1 MVQIPEQPKR
11 NESTS
16 RTFEPDFICIGMQ
29 KAGTGWLFD
38 QLQFHPDFW
47 MPPIKQL
54 HYLEHESTRT
64 GTAEKFLRI
73 AQRNPARRKM
83 RLSHRRDLDE
93 RDVAFLEQYVSY
105 DGEPMDIER
114 YVALFHYKGERLSGE
129 INSGYSGLG
138 EETIS
143 ALAQRLPKLKIFII
157 LRDPVARGW
166 SQVSMAHRNEVFD
179 VRLLDDPSQ
188 FRTWLETFPAIKK
201 VAYPSRI
208 VERWRRAAPNLEFK
222 HFFFDLVATDPAEAR
237 RRILVFLDADPEKPS
252 GVLSTS
258 HNRKSSDEKLDLTD
272 RIKAVLIG
280 HFADELRACA
290 RMFGGPAEAWAAQY
304 GV

>member
-1 MVQIPEQPKR
+1 MGQMQAQPKQD
-11 NESTS
+11 EGGSPA
-16 RTFEPDFICIGMQ
+16 FEPDFICIGMQ
-29 KAGTGWLFD
+29 KGGTGWLFD

-47 MPPIKQL
+47 MPPVKQL
-54 HYLEHESTRT
+54 HYLEHERTRT

-73 AQRNPARRKM
+73 ARRNPARRKM
-83 RLSHRRDLDE
+83 RLSHRRDLDK
-93 RDVAFLEQYVSY
+93 RDVEFLEQYVSY
-105 DGEPMDIER
+105 DGEPMDIEK
-114 YVALFHYKGERLSGE
+114 YISLFRYKGELLSGE

-138 EETIS
+138 EATIS
-143 ALAQRLPKLKIFII
+143 ALADRLPKLKMFII
-157 LRDPVARGW
+157 LRDPVARVW

-201 VAYPSRI
+201 VAYPSQI

-222 HFFFDLVATDPAEAR
+222 HFFFELVATDPAEAR
-237 RRILVFLDADPEKPS
+237 RQILRFLGADPEKPS
-252 GVLSTS
+252 GAIEAG
-258 HNRKSSDEKLDLTD
+258 HNRKSSDAKLELTEPV
-272 RIKAVLIG
+272 KAVLVE
-280 HFADELRACA
+280 HFREELCACA